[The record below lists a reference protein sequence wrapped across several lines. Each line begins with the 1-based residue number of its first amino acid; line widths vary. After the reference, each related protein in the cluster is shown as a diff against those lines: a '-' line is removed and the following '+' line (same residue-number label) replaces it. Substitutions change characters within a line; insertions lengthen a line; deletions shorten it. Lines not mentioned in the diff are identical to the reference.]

1 MVSNRPGGIL
11 AGSAELMQLFNQAS
25 ALHQAGRLDEAE
37 ALYKRVIE
45 KDRRQFGAY
54 NLLGVLSAQR
64 GDLKAAIRYATQ
76 ALKINP
82 NSAETHVNLA
92 RMQAESQNH
101 AAALNSLQQAL
112 AINPHFALAH
122 NNAAALLLS
131 LQRPTE
137 ALNHADQAVSLA
149 ANYADAWHNRGN
161 ILFSLGRFEE
171 ALTSYDRA
179 LSLVPADAQ
188 SAVGRANALH
198 ALQRYA
204 QAIPAADHALRLN
217 PNLTYLEG
225 HRLIAKRHICDW
237 TNHDAE
243 CAKVV
248 GHVRQ
253 GVYAIEPLSFLVI
266 ASSAADQL
274 KCAQQNVATHCPP
287 SPTPAWRGEKY
298 RHDRIRVGYLSADFG
313 DHAVANQIA
322 GVFEHHDRSRFET
335 IAFAFGGPSDSAMR
349 RRLRASFDRFT
360 EVGAQSDADVAQLV
374 RRSEIDIAVD
384 LMGFTRGA
392 RTGILAR
399 RPAPVAAAYLGYA
412 GTMGAPY
419 IDYILADRTVIPEDA
434 RPFYAEQVV
443 YLPDC
448 FFPNDKRPPVGAAPT
463 RAETG
468 LPPEG
473 FVFCASNSNK
483 IGPEMFDIWMRLLH
497 EVEGSVLWLLQSPPY
512 AVDNLRKEAHS
523 RGIAAD
529 RLIFAPRTT
538 FDAHVARQRLAD
550 LFLDT
555 RPYNAHATAS
565 DALWAGVPVLTWP
578 GATYASR
585 VAAELIT
592 TSAAEYEALALKL
605 SRDPALLTS
614 LKAKLAENRAAS
626 ALFDTARITRA
637 IEAAFTTMHERHRRG
652 QPPEGFAVPA
662 A

>member
-45 KDRRQFGAY
+45 KDKRQFGAY

-101 AAALNSLQQAL
+101 AAALKSLQQAL
-112 AINPHFALAH
+112 AINPRFALAH

-204 QAIPAADHALRLN
+204 EAIPAADHALRLN

-225 HRLIAKRHICDW
+225 HRLVAKRHICDW

-335 IAFAFGGPSDSAMR
+335 IAFAFGGPSEGAMR
-349 RRLRASFDRFT
+349 RRLRASFDRFI
-360 EVGAQSDADVAQLV
+360 EVEAQSDADVAQLV
-374 RRSEIDIAVD
+374 RRCRD
-384 LMGFTRGA
+384 RY
-392 RTGILAR
+392 R
-399 RPAPVAAAYLGYA
+399 RRFDGVHPWRPDRNSGPAPRA
-412 GTMGAPY
+412 GGRGLSGLCRDHGRALHRLHPRGPHC
-419 IDYILADRTVIPEDA
+419 DSRRTRVHSTRKRSSICRIVFSPTTSV
-434 RPFYAEQVV
+434 RRSVPHRRVRN
-443 YLPDC
+443 PDC
-448 FFPNDKRPPVGAAPT
+448 RPKASYSAP
-463 RAETG
+463 
-468 LPPEG
+468 
-473 FVFCASNSNK
+473 
-483 IGPEMFDIWMRLLH
+483 
-497 EVEGSVLWLLQSPPY
+497 
-512 AVDNLRKEAHS
+512 
-523 RGIAAD
+523 
-529 RLIFAPRTT
+529 
-538 FDAHVARQRLAD
+538 
-550 LFLDT
+550 
-555 RPYNAHATAS
+555 ATATRS
-565 DALWAGVPVLTWP
+565 GRRCSTS
-578 GATYASR
+578 GCGCCTRSR
-585 VAAELIT
+585 AACCGCCKAHRMRST
-592 TSAAEYEALALKL
+592 TC
-605 SRDPALLTS
+605 
-614 LKAKLAENRAAS
+614 AKRRSRAAS
-626 ALFDTARITRA
+626 
-637 IEAAFTTMHERHRRG
+637 
-652 QPPEGFAVPA
+652 PPTG
-662 A
+662 